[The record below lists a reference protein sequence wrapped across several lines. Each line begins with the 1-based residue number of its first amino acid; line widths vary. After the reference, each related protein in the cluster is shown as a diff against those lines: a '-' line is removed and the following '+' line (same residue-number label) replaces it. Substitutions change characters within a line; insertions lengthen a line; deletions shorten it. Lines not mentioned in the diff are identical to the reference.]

1 MLLYNNKYDIN
12 SNINSYQNLNDNY
25 ITNNNHINQVQQEN
39 INLNINIDNKKLL
52 CIDIFRGITLFYMV
66 IVNSNI
72 DENIYWIFT
81 ETEWNGLKP
90 ADCIF
95 PIFLFIMGVSITLSN
110 PSENKCKSLMR
121 LLKRSYILFF

>member
-81 ETEWNGLKP
+81 ETEWNG
-90 ADCIF
+90 
-95 PIFLFIMGVSITLSN
+95 
-110 PSENKCKSLMR
+110 
-121 LLKRSYILFF
+121 